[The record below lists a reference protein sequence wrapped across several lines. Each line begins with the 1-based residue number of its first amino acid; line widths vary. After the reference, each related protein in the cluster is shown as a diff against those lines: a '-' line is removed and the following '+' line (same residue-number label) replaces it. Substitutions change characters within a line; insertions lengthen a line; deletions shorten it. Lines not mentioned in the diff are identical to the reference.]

1 MSARRIYGFVIGLVV
16 GAWPFTAVALMW
28 PRPDWLGWIAL
39 GTAAALTA
47 TAARTPA
54 AWASGMLTGVLLG
67 WGALVILV
75 DSDWRALAYVV
86 IGSGLYYPAAIT
98 AIILTHLH
106 RSG

>member
-1 MSARRIYGFVIGLVV
+1 MTGRRLYGFAIGLIV

-28 PRPDWLGWIAL
+28 PLRDWLGWIAL

-67 WGALVILV
+67 WGALVIQI
-75 DSDWRALAYVV
+75 DSDWRGFAYVV
-86 IGSGLYYPAAIT
+86 VLSWLYYPAAIT
-98 AIILTHLH
+98 AMTLTHLY